1 MNRESPRTQNPE
13 HHDPIAEI
21 YGILG
26 QMHAGGAM
34 DEEGPFVSN
43 LLARMNRGEISP
55 EEALRHVRAKAQAR
69 NEYH

>member
-1 MNRESPRTQNPE
+1 
-13 HHDPIAEI
+13 
-21 YGILG
+21 
-26 QMHAGGAM
+26 M